1 MRSAMKL
8 RMFAAMTAALAL
20 GGGALGLAP
29 AALAATGQAAAAEKH
44 CVIVLAP
51 LEEGETV
58 SEVLKESCAP
68 TKAQAMRQADVAP
81 AAWYE
86 LFMMAEHANWGG
98 AYTWIGGS
106 AKCDADGYGITPT
119 SWWRNNVSS
128 TSHSRYEDT
137 YCDRMNIRNDNH
149 GWRLGLNAHSSG
161 LPSGFNDDVDYIQF
175 YNG

>member
-1 MRSAMKL
+1 MRSATKL
-8 RMFAAMTAALAL
+8 RMFAAMTAALTL

-29 AALAATGQAAAAEKH
+29 AALAATGHAAAAEKH
-44 CVIVLAP
+44 CIIVLAP
-51 LEEGETV
+51 LEEGEKI

-106 AKCDADGYGITPT
+106 AKCDGDGYGITPT
-119 SWWRNNVSS
+119 SWWRSNVSS
-128 TSHSRYEDT
+128 TSHSRYEAT
-137 YCDRMNIRNDNH
+137 YCDRMNIYNDDH
-149 GWRLGLNAHSSG
+149 GWRLGLDANSAG
-161 LPSGFNDDVDYIQF
+161 LPSGFNDNVDYIQF